1 MRRLYYVWNG
11 LMRYLLFHPRVRDRL
26 FAVEMDPD
34 ERVGVLGVGVAA
46 AIQLN
51 FVPPLRD
58 VVIHNGARYFLYL
71 FLRLFRRPDGYLC
84 AKLAVQVLDVLL
96 GRVERSATLGMAAHA
111 RERRRTFVA
120 EVRKIVV
127 VRQLGTARD
136 VLRGEDPDARLVGGR
151 VDPPLRLA
159 IRMAAAIDETSDGP
173 LEFGVDDVVCGNL
186 HHVKVFFARLL
197 VVPQT
202 RRALGL
208 VENLPRVLDD
218 EGASANWFLDE

>member
-1 MRRLYYVWNG
+1 MDERTSAQARDRVGMRRLYYVWNG

-34 ERVGVLGVGVAA
+34 ERVGVLWRGVAA

-96 GRVERSATLGMAAHA
+96 GR
-111 RERRRTFVA
+111 
-120 EVRKIVV
+120 
-127 VRQLGTARD
+127 
-136 VLRGEDPDARLVGGR
+136 
-151 VDPPLRLA
+151 
-159 IRMAAAIDETSDGP
+159 
-173 LEFGVDDVVCGNL
+173 
-186 HHVKVFFARLL
+186 
-197 VVPQT
+197 
-202 RRALGL
+202 
-208 VENLPRVLDD
+208 
-218 EGASANWFLDE
+218 ASALQRHLGWPHMHANDVALSSPKCAKL